1 VCADFG
7 KIKVSF
13 FVLHLQMFHFIRV
26 LPNLLTVLN
35 NKKQC
40 LSLRN
45 KAAEKKVKMYENMEI
60 DKGTLFVDLSPAQ
73 TNFID

>member
-1 VCADFG
+1 MCADFG

-13 FVLHLQMFHFIRV
+13 FVLHLEMFHFIRA

-45 KAAEKKVKMYENMEI
+45 KAAEKKVEMYENMEI
-60 DKGTLFVDLSPAQ
+60 DKGTVFVDLFPAQ
-73 TNFID
+73 TDLID